1 MCLLSF
7 AGFWDRMI
15 RGEINSGTHQPALVR
30 IHSFWDRMIRGEI
43 NSLYKLRGHLVVP
56 MDNKVTAHFLLY
68 VNRKMQKET

>member
-15 RGEINSGTHQPALVR
+15 RGG
-30 IHSFWDRMIRGEI
+30 I
-43 NSLYKLRGHLVVP
+43 NSLYKLRGHLVVL

>member
-15 RGEINSGTHQPALVR
+15 RGG
-30 IHSFWDRMIRGEI
+30 I

-56 MDNKVTAHFLLY
+56 MDNKVTPHFLLY

>member
-15 RGEINSGTHQPALVR
+15 RGG
-30 IHSFWDRMIRGEI
+30 I

-56 MDNKVTAHFLLY
+56 MDNKVTAHFLLH
-68 VNRKMQKET
+68 VNRKMQKEPKANQRFGFFFNASLYALDASISVV

>member
-15 RGEINSGTHQPALVR
+15 RGG
-30 IHSFWDRMIRGEI
+30 I

-56 MDNKVTAHFLLY
+56 MDNKVTAHFLLH
-68 VNRKMQKET
+68 VNRKMQKKHKICYINCLLYTSDAADE

>member
-15 RGEINSGTHQPALVR
+15 RSG
-30 IHSFWDRMIRGEI
+30 I
-43 NSLYKLRGHLVVP
+43 NSLYKLRGHLVVQ
-56 MDNKVTAHFLLY
+56 MDNKVTAHFLLH